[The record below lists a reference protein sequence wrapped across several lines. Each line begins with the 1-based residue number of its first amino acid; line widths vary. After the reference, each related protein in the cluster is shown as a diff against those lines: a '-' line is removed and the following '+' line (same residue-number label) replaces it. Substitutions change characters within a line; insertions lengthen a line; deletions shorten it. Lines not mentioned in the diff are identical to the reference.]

1 MEDKIWLFL
10 KVNEVQFWSW
20 IFSVSLIY
28 QFNSSQIVGIKMIN
42 ELSSSFECIARM
54 MSLILALPIFP
65 QSHNCGNR
73 PAHHISPHQTRVVFR
88 SIR

>member
-65 QSHNCGNR
+65 QNHNCGNYPVR
-73 PAHHISPHQTRVVFR
+73 HLAQNLTRVVYR